1 MSRLIVLVA
10 LSCGASLVAVLLRKL
25 NYRNFMTSGW
35 STPGHLS
42 REDFGFRDEPW
53 LVVIFSSESCETC
66 EPVVAEGMKLASLGI
81 AIQEVAA
88 ETNKGLHEKYD
99 IDAVPMLL
107 LVDKFGVVRSSHLGP
122 INFDEV
128 KKSIETVIFETQT
141 SD

>member
-1 MSRLIVLVA
+1 MSRLIVLIV
-10 LSCGASLVAVLLRKL
+10 LSSGASLAAVLLKKL
-25 NYRNFMTSGW
+25 NYRNFVTSGW
-35 STPGHLS
+35 SIPGHLS
-42 REDFGFRDEPW
+42 REDFGFLNEPW

-66 EPVVAEGMKLASLGI
+66 KPVVAEGMKLTSLGI
-81 AIQEVAA
+81 AIQEIAA
-88 ETNKGLHEKYD
+88 ETNRELHEKYD

-128 KKSIETVIFETQT
+128 KKSIETVIFEAQT

>member
-1 MSRLIVLVA
+1 MSRLIVLVV
-10 LSCGASLVAVLLRKL
+10 LSSGAFLAAVLLRKL
-25 NYRNFMTSGW
+25 NYRNFVTSGW
-35 STPGHLS
+35 SIPGYLR
-42 REDFGFRDEPW
+42 REDFGFLNEPW

-66 EPVVAEGMKLASLGI
+66 KPVVTEGMKLTSLGI

-88 ETNKGLHEKYD
+88 ETNRGLHEKYD

-122 INFDEV
+122 IDFGEV
-128 KKSIETVIFETQT
+128 KKSIETVIFETQQ

>member
-1 MSRLIVLVA
+1 MVL
-10 LSCGASLVAVLLRKL
+10 LSSAASLTAVLLRKL
-25 NYRNFMTSGW
+25 NKRNFLTSGW
-35 STPGHLS
+35 SIPGHLS
-42 REDFGFRDEPW
+42 REDFGFTNEPW

-66 EPVVAEGMKLASLGI
+66 KPLVAESMKLSSLGI
-81 AIQEVAA
+81 AIQEIAV
-88 ETNKGLHEKYD
+88 ETNKDLHEKYS

-128 KKSIETVIFETQT
+128 KKSIETVIFETQQ

>member
-1 MSRLIVLVA
+1 MSRLIVLVV

-25 NYRNFMTSGW
+25 NYRNFVKSGW
-35 STPGHLS
+35 SIPGHLS
-42 REDFGFRDEPW
+42 REDFGFLYEPW

-66 EPVVAEGMKLASLGI
+66 KPVVAEGMKLASLGI

>member
-1 MSRLIVLVA
+1 MSRLIVLVV
-10 LSCGASLVAVLLRKL
+10 LSCGASIVAVLLRKL
-25 NYRNFMTSGW
+25 NYRNFVTSGW
-35 STPGHLS
+35 SIPGHLS
-42 REDFGFRDEPW
+42 REDFNFLNEPW

-66 EPVVAEGMKLASLGI
+66 KPVVTEGMKLTSLGV
-81 AIQEVAA
+81 AIQEVTA

-122 INFDEV
+122 SDFDEV
-128 KKSIETVIFETQT
+128 KKSIETVIFETHQ

>member
-1 MSRLIVLVA
+1 MSRLIVLVV
-10 LSCGASLVAVLLRKL
+10 LSCGASIVALLLRKL
-25 NYRNFMTSGW
+25 NYRNFVTSGW
-35 STPGHLS
+35 SIPGHLS
-42 REDFGFRDEPW
+42 REDFSFLNEPW

-66 EPVVAEGMKLASLGI
+66 KPVVTEGMKLTSLGV
-81 AIQEVAA
+81 AIQEVTA

-122 INFDEV
+122 TNSDQV
-128 KKSIETVIFETQT
+128 KKSIETVIFNDHE

>member
-1 MSRLIVLVA
+1 MSRLLVLII
-10 LSCGASLVAVLLRKL
+10 LSCAASLIAILLRKF
-25 NYRNFMTSGW
+25 NYRNFVTSGW
-35 STPGHLS
+35 SIPGHLI
-42 REDFGFRDEPW
+42 REDFGFLNDPW

-66 EPVVAEGMKLASLGI
+66 KPVVAEGMKLASLGI
-81 AIQEVAA
+81 AVQEVAA

-128 KKSIETVIFETQT
+128 KKSIETVIFETKET
-141 SD
+141 N